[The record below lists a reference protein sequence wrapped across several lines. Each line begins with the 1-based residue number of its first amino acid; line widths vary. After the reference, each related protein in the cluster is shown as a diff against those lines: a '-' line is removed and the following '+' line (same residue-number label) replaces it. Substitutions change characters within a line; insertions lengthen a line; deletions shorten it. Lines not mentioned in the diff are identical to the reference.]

1 MDDDDFLS
9 YEEDM
14 DRMLDDELEVR
25 NFNKL
30 KHT

>member
-25 NFNKL
+25 NFNNK
-30 KHT
+30 